1 MKLKIN
7 KHYQKEI
14 IKIRNTINRHHY
26 KEDKL
31 FNALVKKM
39 KIKTKEEN
47 EILWDHIYN
56 STPWTVDLEQ

>member
-7 KHYQKEI
+7 KKYQKEI
-14 IKIRNTINRHHY
+14 NKLRTIINNHHE

-39 KIKTKEEN
+39 KIKTREDN

-56 STPWTVDLEQ
+56 NTQWTVELEQ